1 MWFLTNDVGLNLTFE
16 IIISTVYWKIKMF
29 KWLLTEKAE
38 LKIISQFKH
47 LNTVTCNYFH
57 MWSFYMSRPLDCH
70 GEPPWTYSLL
80 SRLPKSVDTCG
91 DIWNQHSEEGSS
103 VYWALDYPTVK
114 MNISNFPNDCDQL
127 NGFNI
132 QQQWCWIFKK
142 YIAYHTPI

>member
-1 MWFLTNDVGLNLTFE
+1 
-16 IIISTVYWKIKMF
+16 MF

-80 SRLPKSVDTCG
+80 SRWPKSGDTCS
-91 DIWNQHSEEGSS
+91 DILKLNFMSLSLLSFGLFNCEDTYLKLSRWYWSII
-103 VYWALDYPTVK
+103 VYIDT
-114 MNISNFPNDCDQL
+114 MML
-127 NGFNI
+127 NSQFFCQGRTLLGI
-132 QQQWCWIFKK
+132 WITNLVLAFR
-142 YIAYHTPI
+142 